1 MHMDDAV
8 RPAASDARTGSFD
21 VRAWLAG
28 MARVHVDQVIFVSDH
43 ERSGR
48 RTVTYD
54 CAGVAAKVRI
64 APVAGA
70 AAWEL
75 TAEVGEMAD
84 RVLLPGATR
93 FVWRAPR
100 GTHA

>member
-1 MHMDDAV
+1 
-8 RPAASDARTGSFD
+8 
-21 VRAWLAG
+21 
-28 MARVHVDQVIFVSDH
+28 MARVRVDDVRFIADH

-54 CAGVAAKVRI
+54 CAGNPAKVRI
-64 APVAGA
+64 ASVAGA

-75 TAEVGEMAD
+75 TAELGRAKE

-93 FVWRAPR
+93 FVWRAAR